1 MYPAS
6 VHDSRHAAML
16 TPVSASPG
24 SPRGLSRYLSRYGDD
39 GFAKFLRD
47 AFLEST
53 GLTRETFDRPVVGIA
68 STASDFNPCHATAP
82 QLIEAIA
89 RGVTMAG
96 GLPFTFPTISL
107 HESFAYPSSLI
118 LRNLLA
124 MDTEEM
130 LRALPLDAVVL
141 VGGCDKTIPAQIMG
155 AVSANLPT
163 LVAPVGPMLAGWESG
178 ERLGACTDCRRLWS
192 ARRAGEV
199 DDDRL
204 DRARGRL
211 MPTHGTCM
219 VMGTAS
225 TMACLAEA
233 LGFVLPGTATIP
245 AVHSE
250 RLRSGEMTGRRAVE
264 MAKTSRPPAGELMS
278 AGSIQNAVT
287 VLQAIGGSTNA
298 VIHLAAMAGR
308 AGIRLDLEALDR
320 TGRVTPVLVDL
331 KPVGTGFM
339 EDFHHA
345 GALPALM
352 RRLRASLDLEVL
364 AANGRRLGEV
374 LDDWPAWTNDRV
386 IRTLESPVAPGEAL
400 AVLRGSLAPNGAI
413 LKRAAASGP
422 LLQHESTAV
431 VFDGLDDLAARIDD
445 PDLAVTP
452 ETVLVLRGAGPVG
465 AGMPEAGSIPIP
477 AKLAR
482 AGVKDMVRISDARM
496 SGTAYGTVIL
506 HVAPEAAARGPIAFV
521 RDGDRIRLDTE
532 RRQLDLLVDE
542 AEMNR
547 RRSAWQPPSA
557 PGRGYARLHASHV
570 MQADRGCDLDFLVP
584 EGVRG

>member
-1 MYPAS
+1 
-6 VHDSRHAAML
+6 ML
-16 TPVSASPG
+16 TRVST
-24 SPRGLSRYLSRYGDD
+24 PRGLSRRLTRYGDEA
-39 GFAKFLRD
+39 FARFLRE

-53 GLTRETFDRPVVGIA
+53 GLSREAFDRPVVGIA

-82 QLIEAIA
+82 ELIAAIE

-155 AVSANLPT
+155 AVSADLPAI
-163 LVAPVGPMLAGWESG
+163 VAPVGPMLAGRDEG
-178 ERLGACTDCRRLWS
+178 ERLGACTDCRRLWA
-192 ARRAGEV
+192 ARRAGEI
-199 DDDRL
+199 DDARL
-204 DRARGRL
+204 ERARGRL

-225 TMACLAEA
+225 TMSCLAEA
-233 LGFVLPGTATIP
+233 LGFVLPGGASIP

-250 RLRSGEMTGRRAVE
+250 RLRFGEATGRRAVE
-264 MAKTSRPPAGELMS
+264 MAMATTGAPTAAELITP
-278 AGSIQNAVT
+278 GSVSNAVT
-287 VLQAIGGSTNA
+287 VLQALGGSTNA
-298 VIHLAAMAGR
+298 VIHLVAMAGR
-308 AGIRLDLEALDR
+308 AGIRLHADAIDR
-320 TGRVTPVLVDL
+320 AGRTTPVLADL
-331 KPVGTGFM
+331 KPIGAGFM

-352 RRLRASLDLEVL
+352 RRLRAQLDLDVR
-364 AANGRRLGEV
+364 AADGRRLGEV
-374 LDDWPAWTNDRV
+374 LDAWPAWTDDRV
-386 IRTLESPVAPGEAL
+386 IRPLENPVAAGEAL
-400 AVLRGSLAPNGAI
+400 AMLHGSLAPNGAV
-413 LKRAAASGP
+413 LKRAAANGP
-422 LLQHESTAV
+422 LLQHEGTV
-431 VFDGLDDLAARIDD
+431 LVFEGLDDLAARIDD
-445 PDLAVTP
+445 PSLPVTP
-452 ETVLVLRGAGPVG
+452 ETVLVLRGAGPIG

-506 HVAPEAAARGPIAFV
+506 HVSPEAAAGGPIALV
-521 RDGDRIRLDTE
+521 RDGDRIRLDTAN
-532 RRQLDLLVDE
+532 RRLDLLVDGDE
-542 AEMNR
+542 LER
-547 RRSAWQPPSA
+547 RRDVYRPPSVPA
-557 PGRGYARLHASHV
+557 RGYARLHATHV
-570 MQADRGCDLDFLVP
+570 LQADRGCDLDFLVP
-584 EGVRG
+584 DKSREP

>member
-1 MYPAS
+1 ML
-6 VHDSRHAAML
+6 SR
-16 TPVSASPG
+16 VSTSSAT
-24 SPRGLSRYLSRYGDD
+24 PRGLARRLTRYGDEA
-39 GFAKFLRD
+39 FARFLRE
-47 AFLEST
+47 AFLESA
-53 GLTRETFDRPVVGIA
+53 GLSREAFDRPVVGIA

-82 QLIEAIA
+82 ELIAA
-89 RGVTMAG
+89 LHRGVTMAG

-155 AVSANLPT
+155 AISADLPAI
-163 LVAPVGPMLAGWESG
+163 VAPVGPMLAGRDED
-178 ERLGACTDCRRLWS
+178 ERLGACTDCRRLWA
-192 ARRAGEV
+192 ARRAGEI
-199 DDDRL
+199 DDARL

-233 LGFVLPGTATIP
+233 LGFVLPGGASIP

-250 RLRSGEMTGRRAVE
+250 RLRFGEATGRRAVR
-264 MAKTSRPPAGELMS
+264 MATGAGATAAELIT
-278 AGSIQNAVT
+278 AGSVSNAVT
-287 VLQAIGGSTNA
+287 VLQALGGSTNA
-298 VIHLAAMAGR
+298 VIHLVAMAGR
-308 AGIRLDLEALDR
+308 AGIRLDLDTIDR
-320 TGRVTPVLVDL
+320 AGRTTPVLADL
-331 KPVGTGFM
+331 KPVGAGFM

-352 RRLRASLDLEVL
+352 RRLRTSLDLTAI
-364 AANGRRLGEV
+364 AADGRRLGDV
-374 LDDWPAWTNDRV
+374 LDGWPAWTDDRV
-386 IRTLESPVAPGEAL
+386 IRPLDNPVAAGEAL
-400 AVLRGSLAPNGAI
+400 AVLRGSLAPNGAV
-413 LKRAAASGP
+413 LKRAAANGP
-422 LLQHESTAV
+422 LLQHEGTAL
-431 VFDGLDDLAARIDD
+431 VFDGLDDLAARLDD
-445 PDLAVTP
+445 PSLPVTP
-452 ETVLVLRGAGPVG
+452 ETVLVLRGVGPIG

-506 HVAPEAAARGPIAFV
+506 HVSPEAAAGGLLALV
-521 RDGDRIRLDTE
+521 RDGDRIRLDTAG
-532 RRQLDLLVDE
+532 RRLDLLVED
-542 AEMNR
+542 AEIER
-547 RRSAWQPPSA
+547 RRAAYLPPPVA
-557 PGRGYARLHASHV
+557 ARGYARLHAMHV
-570 MQADRGCDLDFLVP
+570 LQADRGCDLDFLVADD
-584 EGVRG
+584 RR

>member
-1 MYPAS
+1 MS
-6 VHDSRHAAML
+6 K
-16 TPVSASPG
+16 SPTI
-24 SPRGLSRYLSRYGDD
+24 PRGLSGRLTRYGDD
-39 GFAKFLRD
+39 AFARFLRE

-53 GLTRETFDRPVVGIA
+53 GLSRESFDRPVVGIA

-82 QLIEAIA
+82 GLIDAIR

-155 AVSANLPT
+155 ATSAGVPAI
-163 LVAPVGPMLAGWESG
+163 VAPVGPMLAGHDEG
-178 ERLGACTDCRRLWS
+178 ERLGACTDCRRLWAS
-192 ARRAGEV
+192 RRAGDI
-199 DDDRL
+199 DDARL
-204 DRARGRL
+204 ERARGRL

-233 LGFVLPGTATIP
+233 LGFVLPGGAAIP

-250 RLRSGEMTGRRAVE
+250 RLRFGEATGRRAVA
-264 MAKTSRPPAGELMS
+264 MAAAGAPTPTDLVT
-278 AGSIQNAVT
+278 AGSVSNAVI
-287 VLQAIGGSTNA
+287 VLQALGGSTNA

-308 AGIRLDLEALDR
+308 AGIRLDLDTIDR
-320 TGRVTPVLVDL
+320 AGRTTPVLADL
-331 KPVGTGFM
+331 KPIGSGFM

-352 RRLRASLDLEVL
+352 RRLRNRL
-364 AANGRRLGEV
+364 ALSAMTADGRRLGDV
-374 LDDWPAWTNDRV
+374 IDAWPAWTDDRV
-386 IRTLESPVAPGEAL
+386 IRPIDSPVATGEAL
-400 AVLRGSLAPNGAI
+400 AVLRGSLAPDGAV
-413 LKRAAASGP
+413 LKRAAATGP
-422 LLQHESTAV
+422 LLQHEGTAL
-431 VFDGLDDLAARIDD
+431 VFEGLDDLAARIDD
-445 PDLAVTP
+445 PSLAVTP
-452 ETVLVLRGAGPVG
+452 DTVLVLRGAGPIG

-506 HVAPEAAARGPIAFV
+506 HVSPEAAAGGPLALV

-532 RRQLDLLVDE
+532 GRRLDVLVDE
-542 AEMNR
+542 NELAR
-547 RRSAWQPPSA
+547 RRQAYEPPPIPA
-557 PGRGYARLHASHV
+557 RGYARLHATHV
-570 MQADRGCDLDFLVP
+570 LQADRGCDLDFLVAD
-584 EGVRG
+584 VDA